1 VAGKRT
7 VLVSFWVP
15 PEEENPEVVKQE
27 STVDLL
33 GASAAAMLHGITGG
47 LDAALKLKV
56 LRRTCVPQVL
66 LKCYTSTYCSS
77 ALFVAIAVL
86 SLINC
91 FLLKCLLLMNS
102 RCDMLLTFLF
112 KTIHFQVD
120 SMEDSVAREV
130 ALRLKVAAYEERYG
144 SRGSG
149 SINSS
154 TSLSDKSNQ
163 QSSLGLVNR
172 RTPSHFSSGDRGGSG
187 FAPGGQEVL
196 QDNMEG
202 YRHQVRGSLQRC
214 FILSFLLF
222 SFYHTLVWRQ

>member
-1 VAGKRT
+1 MLTCSCSVC
-7 VLVSFWVP
+7 SFSV
-15 PEEENPEVVKQE
+15 Q
-27 STVDLL
+27 
-33 GASAAAMLHGITGG
+33 
-47 LDAALKLKV
+47 LK
-56 LRRTCVPQVL
+56 
-66 LKCYTSTYCSS
+66 
-77 ALFVAIAVL
+77 
-86 SLINC
+86 
-91 FLLKCLLLMNS
+91 
-102 RCDMLLTFLF
+102 
-112 KTIHFQVD
+112 VD

-149 SINSS
+149 SMNSS